1 MIAMQ
6 RNKYEKNVVTFFI
19 IVLLLNK
26 MNINDM
32 LYMKTCGISIQTVMC
47 TIDL

>member
-1 MIAMQ
+1 MPAIK
-6 RNKYEKNVVTFFI
+6 RNKYEKSVVRFFI
-19 IVLLLNK
+19 IVFIINK

-32 LYMKTCGISIQTVMC
+32 LYIKAYGISIQTVMC